1 MINNPIM
8 RKEVLS
14 ALRTKKS
21 FAMQALMLLFVAGL
35 VWLLWPAGGLQDLG
49 GEQARRILS
58 VLAMGELAMVV
69 LFAPAFTAA
78 SLTSEAEHNTL
89 ESLFATALRPWEI
102 AVGKM
107 TGSLAFLVL
116 LVLVGTPA
124 LAAPLLL
131 GGVRGSDVLAAVAV
145 LVLTAVYVG
154 MIGLLVSSYMHRS
167 YRAIIVTYAVLLV
180 VCLLFALPATPIS
193 NRLLERGGPT
203 WQATWHVVASFSPIE
218 AMLSL
223 VMPTSL
229 YAIGAKGMPPFWQ
242 LYIPISC
249 VVITVTCGICL
260 YKLHRPIAPP
270 RPREKLKVVERGKVT
285 ARSFIFLIDPRKRKR
300 MIARWQ
306 NPVLIKEFRTRPMLQ
321 AHWLLRAVAF
331 CAIVSVLLMFLVTFG
346 FTALMAE
353 PESSGISTMMG
364 AVVAA
369 LMVLVIIVIGPAITG
384 GTLCA
389 DRETGVWDLMR
400 TTRLS
405 SWTIVSGKFY
415 AAIIP
420 LLLLALAMLPS
431 FGILRVASPE
441 SALRWVHVFRVSY
454 VVGSTILFVTA
465 AGMFFSSIF
474 NRTSTA
480 TAWTYAVILTI
491 GLSAFLVLLGKEIF
505 SSRLTEAVFV
515 INPVAAALDAAGSQ
529 LTKGFGLL
537 ERHLQIMLG
546 ATCIMLI
553 VSVIRVFQLR
563 QAD

>member
-14 ALRTKKS
+14 ALRTKKAV
-21 FAMQALMLLFVAGL
+21 AMQALMLVFVAGL

-89 ESLFATALRPWEI
+89 ESLFATSLRPWEI

-124 LAAPLLL
+124 LAAPLML
-131 GGVRGSDVLAAVAV
+131 GGVRGSDVLATVAI
-145 LVLTAVYVG
+145 LILTAIYVG
-154 MIGLLVSSYMHRS
+154 MIGLLVSSYLHRS

-203 WQATWHVVASFSPIE
+203 WQATWHVLASFSPIE

-229 YAIGAKGMPPFWQ
+229 YAVGARSMPPFWQ

-249 VVITVTCGICL
+249 VVIAITGALCL

-270 RPREKLKVVERGKVT
+270 RPREKLKVVERGKIT
-285 ARSFIFLIDPRKRKR
+285 ARSFLFLIDPRKRKR

-321 AHWLLRAVAF
+321 AHWLLRAAGI
-331 CAIVSVLLMFLVTFG
+331 CLIVSVLLMFLVTFSV
-346 FTALMAE
+346 TAFVAE
-353 PESSGISTMMG
+353 STGMVAMMG

-369 LMVLVIIVIGPAITG
+369 LMVLVIIVIGPAMTG

-389 DRETGVWDLMR
+389 DRETGVWDLIR

-420 LLLLALAMLPS
+420 LLLLALAMLPALALLMM
-431 FGILRVASPE
+431 FGSEFRLVHLLRVA
-441 SALRWVHVFRVSY
+441 Y
-454 VVGSTILFVTA
+454 VVGTTILFVTA
-465 AGMFFSSIF
+465 AGMFFSGIF
-474 NRTSTA
+474 DRTSTA
-480 TAWTYAVILTI
+480 TAWTYAVILSI
-491 GLSAFLVLLGKEIF
+491 GLSALFVLLGREIF
-505 SSRLTEAVFV
+505 SSRLTEAIFV
-515 INPVAAALDAAGSQ
+515 LNPVAAALDAAGSHRM
-529 LTKGFGLL
+529 GDYGLVG
-537 ERHLQIMLG
+537 RHLQIML
-546 ATCIMLI
+546 AASCIMLV

-563 QAD
+563 RVD